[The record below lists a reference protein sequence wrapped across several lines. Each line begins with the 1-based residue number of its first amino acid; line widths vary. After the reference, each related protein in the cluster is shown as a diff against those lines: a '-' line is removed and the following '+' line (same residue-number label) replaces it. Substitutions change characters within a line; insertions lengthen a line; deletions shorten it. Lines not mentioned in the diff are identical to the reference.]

1 VLYKKPYPSRIKTIN
16 AGNTKGDVYI
26 RNTYTPLCPRKRAST
41 IDPNKILMLKY
52 ASKEKESNVT
62 NNHINA
68 ILTEPL

>member
-1 VLYKKPYPSRIKTIN
+1 LYKKSYPSRIKTIN
-16 AGNTKGDVYI
+16 AGHTKVGAYI
-26 RNTYTPLCPRKRAST
+26 RNTYTPQCPRKRPST